1 MHLGLFIQ
9 GNHYLC
15 NVFEYPHNT
24 RIRCAENMKFSLVNC
39 TEHVYTPFFQQ
50 CIVQKYATDTMEVR
64 YSLGCETTQ
73 VR

>member
-1 MHLGLFIQ
+1 MFLNTHI
-9 GNHYLC
+9 
-15 NVFEYPHNT
+15 T

-39 TEHVYTPFFQQ
+39 TELVYTSFFQQ